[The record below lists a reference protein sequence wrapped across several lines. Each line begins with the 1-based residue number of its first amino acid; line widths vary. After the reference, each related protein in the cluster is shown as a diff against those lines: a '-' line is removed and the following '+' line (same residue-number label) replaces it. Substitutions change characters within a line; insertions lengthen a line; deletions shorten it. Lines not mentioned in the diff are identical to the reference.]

1 MNTLASRIKFKPRIK
16 GEWLPIYIEPIH
28 MSGER
33 FTIAIAAI
41 ANTGDKH
48 VFKTIDPNLIKAMY
62 QGRSDEILGI
72 IDFAL
77 TSLSQFI
84 AQEKSLQHW
93 QSPLSGIIKGKV
105 TQAEGVEFEHI
116 INQGIQRCSSL
127 SGLYTG
133 REEESDE
140 QVVQEKRV
148 RTAIRTCLID
158 INSDYKSCINKVID
172 LGDVRKRRYSFIYQ
186 KYVTNVAVVTN
197 SPSSLNRALV
207 KVIDIN
213 DLKEDS
219 SSVFEEMEII
229 ITAPMNKPINNSIV
243 DQVKAEAERYKLGC
257 VFINDSPEKTAEY
270 IHKKVASG

>member
-62 QGRSDEILGI
+62 QDRSDEILGI

-93 QSPLSGIIKGKV
+93 HSPLSGIIKGNV

-116 INQGIQRCSSL
+116 INQGVQRCSSL

-133 REEESDE
+133 REEDDE
-140 QVVQEKRV
+140 QVQEQQV
-148 RTAIRTCLID
+148 RTAIKTCLID
-158 INSDYKSCINKVID
+158 INSDYKSCINKIID
-172 LGDVRKRRYSFIYQ
+172 LGDVRERRYSFIHP
-186 KYVTNVAVVTN
+186 KYVANVAVASHN
-197 SPSSLNRALV
+197 ASSLNRALV
-207 KVIDIN
+207 KVLDIN
-213 DLKEDS
+213 DLKADPS
-219 SSVFEEMEII
+219 SLFEKMEII
-229 ITAPMNKPINNSIV
+229 ITAPMNKPIDNSIAE
-243 DQVKAEAERYKLGC
+243 QVKAEADRYKLGC
-257 VFINDSPEKTAEY
+257 VVINDRPEKTAEY
-270 IHKKVASG
+270 IHKKVAGY

>member
-41 ANTGDKH
+41 ANTGDKR
-48 VFKTIDPNLIKAMY
+48 VFKTIDPHLIKAMY
-62 QGRSDEILGI
+62 QDRSDEILGI

-77 TSLSQFI
+77 ESLNQFI

-93 QSPLSGIIKGKV
+93 HSPLSGIIKGKI
-105 TQAEGVEFEHI
+105 TQAEGVEFQHI

-133 REEESDE
+133 QEENDE
-140 QVVQEKRV
+140 QVQVQEQQV
-148 RTAIRTCLID
+148 RTAIKTCLID
-158 INSDYKSCINKVID
+158 INSDYKNCINKIID
-172 LGDVRKRRYSFIYQ
+172 LNDARRRRYSFIYHQ
-186 KYVTNVAVVTN
+186 YVTNIAVAAN
-197 SPSSLNRALV
+197 NASLDRALV

-213 DLKEDS
+213 DLKEDFL
-219 SSVFEEMEII
+219 SVYENMEII
-229 ITAPMNKPINNSIV
+229 ITAPINKPINSSIV
-243 DQVKAEAERYKLGC
+243 DQVKAEADRYKLGC
-257 VFINDSPEKTAEY
+257 VIIDDRPEKIAEY
-270 IHKKVASG
+270 IHKKVAGG

>member
-1 MNTLASRIKFKPRIK
+1 MNALASRIKFKPRIK

-33 FTIAIAAI
+33 LTIAIAAI

-62 QGRSDEILGI
+62 QNRSDEVLGI

-77 TSLSQFI
+77 ASLSQFI
-84 AQEKSLQHW
+84 EREKSLQHW

-105 TQAEGVEFEHI
+105 TQAEGIEFQHI

-133 REEESDE
+133 REEENDE
-140 QVVQEKRV
+140 QVQEQRV
-148 RTAIRTCLID
+148 TTAIKASLINM
-158 INSDYKSCINKVID
+158 NSDYKDCFNRIINLND
-172 LGDVRKRRYSFIYQ
+172 ARKRRYSFIYQ
-186 KYVTNVAVVTN
+186 QYVTNVAVAAN
-197 SPSSLNRALV
+197 SASLDRALV

-213 DLKEDS
+213 DLKEDLS
-219 SSVFEEMEII
+219 SMYEKMEII
-229 ITAPMNKPINNSIV
+229 ITAPMSKPINSSIV
-243 DQVKAEAERYKLGC
+243 DQIKAEADRYKLGC
-257 VFINDSPEKTAEY
+257 VIIDDSPEKTAEY
-270 IHKKVASG
+270 IHKKVAGG

>member
-62 QGRSDEILGI
+62 QDRSDEILGI

-84 AQEKSLQHW
+84 AQEKSLQLW

-116 INQGIQRCSSL
+116 INQGIQGCSSL

-133 REEESDE
+133 REEENDE
-140 QVVQEKRV
+140 QVQEQRV
-148 RTAIRTCLID
+148 GSAIKTCLIN
-158 INSDYKSCINKVID
+158 INSDYKNCFNKIIHLND
-172 LGDVRKRRYSFIYQ
+172 ARKRRYSFIYQ
-186 KYVTNVAVVTN
+186 QYVTNVAVATN
-197 SPSSLNRALV
+197 NASLDRALV

-213 DLKEDS
+213 DLKEDL
-219 SSVFEEMEII
+219 SSVYEKMEII
-229 ITAPMNKPINNSIV
+229 ITAPINKPINNSIV
-243 DQVKAEAERYKLGC
+243 DQVKAEADRYKIAC
-257 VFINDSPEKTAEY
+257 VIIDDSPEKTAEY
-270 IHKKVASG
+270 IHKKVAGY

>member
-16 GEWLPIYIEPIH
+16 GEWLPIYIEPIF

-62 QGRSDEILGI
+62 QDRSDEILGI

-77 TSLSQFI
+77 ESLNQFI

-93 QSPLSGIIKGKV
+93 HSPLSGIIKGKV
-105 TQAEGVEFEHI
+105 TQAEGVEFQHI

-133 REEESDE
+133 QEEENDGK
-140 QVVQEKRV
+140 VQEQRV
-148 RTAIRTCLID
+148 RTAIKSCLIN
-158 INSDYKSCINKVID
+158 INSDYNNYINKVID
-172 LGDVRKRRYSFIYQ
+172 LGDIRQRRYSFIHQ
-186 KYVTNVAVVTN
+186 KYVANVAVAAN
-197 SPSSLNRALV
+197 SGSSLDRALV

-219 SSVFEEMEII
+219 SSVFEKMEII

-243 DQVKAEAERYKLGC
+243 AQIKAEAERYKLGYTI
-257 VFINDSPEKTAEY
+257 INDTPEKTAEH
-270 IHKKVASG
+270 IHKNVVAG

>member
-1 MNTLASRIKFKPRIK
+1 MNTLASRINKSPRIK

-41 ANTGDKH
+41 ANTGEVH
-48 VFKTIDPNLIKAMY
+48 VFKTIDSNLIKAMY
-62 QGRSDEILGI
+62 QDRSDEILGI

-93 QSPLSGIIKGKV
+93 HSPLSGIIKGKV
-105 TQAEGVEFEHI
+105 TQAEGVEFQHI

-133 REEESDE
+133 RVEENDE
-140 QVVQEKRV
+140 QVQEQQV
-148 RTAIRTCLID
+148 RTAIKTCLID
-158 INSDYKSCINKVID
+158 INSDYKSCINKIID
-172 LGDVRKRRYSFIYQ
+172 LGDVRERRYSFIHP
-186 KYVTNVAVVTN
+186 KYAANVAVASHN
-197 SPSSLNRALV
+197 ASSLNRALV
-207 KVIDIN
+207 KVLDIN
-213 DLKEDS
+213 DLKADPS
-219 SSVFEEMEII
+219 SLFEKMEII
-229 ITAPMNKPINNSIV
+229 ITAPISKPINSTIV

-257 VFINDSPEKTAEY
+257 VIIDGSPEKTAEY
-270 IHKKVASG
+270 IHKKVATG